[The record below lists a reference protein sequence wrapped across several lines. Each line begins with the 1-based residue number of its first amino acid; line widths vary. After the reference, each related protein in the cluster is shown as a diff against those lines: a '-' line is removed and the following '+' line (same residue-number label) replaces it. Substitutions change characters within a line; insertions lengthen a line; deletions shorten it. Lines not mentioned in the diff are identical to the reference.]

1 MKLSITHTRRRVKK
15 KNVCVCAC
23 VRGRDSAREE
33 KETVWEERRV
43 CFTKRCRRLS
53 CSPRHLTAFHLLL
66 LLDQPRAAVTSSFPA
81 LTSHTPRR
89 TSTHTDARPGDRR
102 LTRLARTFWLASLGL
117 CSGGAEKKGR
127 GSARMTLQLT
137 SQCLNMQ
144 NGRATDIHRQD

>member
-1 MKLSITHTRRRVKK
+1 M
-15 KNVCVCAC
+15 
-23 VRGRDSAREE
+23 RGRDSAREE

-89 TSTHTDARPGDRR
+89 THRHTQTQGRVTVGSHARRGRSG
-102 LTRLARTFWLASLGL
+102 WLAWAFV
-117 CSGGAEKKGR
+117 SGGAEKKGR
-127 GSARMTLQLT
+127 GSSRTTLQLT
-137 SQCLNMQ
+137 SQRLNMQ
-144 NGRATDIHRQD
+144 NGRATDIHRRD

>member
-1 MKLSITHTRRRVKK
+1 M
-15 KNVCVCAC
+15 
-23 VRGRDSAREE
+23 RGREGAREE

-89 TSTHTDARPGDRR
+89 TCTHTYADARPGDRR
-102 LTRLARTFWLASLGL
+102 LTRSARTFWLASLGL

-127 GSARMTLQLT
+127 GSSRTTLQLT

-144 NGRATDIHRQD
+144 NGRTTDIHRWD